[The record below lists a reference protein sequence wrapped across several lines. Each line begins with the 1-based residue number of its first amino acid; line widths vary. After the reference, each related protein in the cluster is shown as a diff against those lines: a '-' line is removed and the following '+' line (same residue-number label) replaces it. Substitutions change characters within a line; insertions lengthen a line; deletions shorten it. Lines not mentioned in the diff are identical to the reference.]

1 MYRPSPLRGR
11 HSVLEGK
18 KVLIIDNNQPTRDV
32 RVSVLR
38 SHGIE
43 VEPAANFSSA
53 RSLQRL
59 HHYDWIFLDVR
70 RHFPGEALQFY
81 EQIKGASPGQR
92 FAFLDC
98 AFSRQKSFYVQ
109 SDHYCRSSMRSRIFS
124 PEKLS
129 ASLVCAPYRR
139 RASGLGKVGRG
150 LLYCAVGEARL
161 KGFSERRS
169 KREESFRVGRSCC

>member
-1 MYRPSPLRGR
+1 MTPPGSPEQNLLASLKVSYVSPTPLRGR

-18 KVLIIDNNQPTRDV
+18 KVLLIDNNQPTRDV

-43 VEPAANFSSA
+43 VEPAADFSSA

-81 EQIKGASPGQR
+81 EQIKDASPGQR
-92 FAFLDC
+92 FAFLVGPPVYL
-98 AFSRQKSFYVQ
+98 SRNWPLEVTVADAWQGQ
-109 SDHYCRSSMRSRIFS
+109 W
-124 PEKLS
+124 
-129 ASLVCAPYRR
+129 
-139 RASGLGKVGRG
+139 
-150 LLYCAVGEARL
+150 
-161 KGFSERRS
+161 SETV
-169 KREESFRVGRSCC
+169 KRFAKAA

>member
-1 MYRPSPLRGR
+1 MLPMDTRLACSPREHLRARRYNDGN
-11 HSVLEGK
+11 VL
-18 KVLIIDNNQPTRDV
+18 
-32 RVSVLR
+32 
-38 SHGIE
+38 SH
-43 VEPAANFSSA
+43 
-53 RSLQRL
+53 
-59 HHYDWIFLDVR
+59 
-70 RHFPGEALQFY
+70 
-81 EQIKGASPGQR
+81 
-92 FAFLDC
+92 DC

-129 ASLVCAPYRR
+129 ASLVCAPYQR

-169 KREESFRVGRSCC
+169 KREESFRVGRSCCSVAISPRLR